1 MNNLNKLLTF
11 IGFKITWISC
21 IFGEIYI
28 SSWFGFFVGIVFL
41 LSFFL
46 YTEKK
51 LQSFKIILIFSFLG
65 YSFDSLLSLSELYN
79 FNSKNNFL
87 FLPIWLMVLWPS
99 FCTLFIE
106 CFSFLKK
113 KYFFSILL
121 GGIFGPISYYAG
133 LSLNLVNVSNYSVFI
148 IMAFFWSTMM
158 FVYSK
163 YF

>member
-1 MNNLNKLLTF
+1 MNNLSKLFTL

-28 SSWFGFFVGIVFL
+28 SGWFGFFIGLVFL

-51 LQSFKIILIFSFLG
+51 LQSFNIILIFSVLG
-65 YSFDSLLSLSELYN
+65 YSFDSLLSLSNLYTI
-79 FNSKNNFL
+79 NSQNNFL
-87 FLPIWLMVLWPS
+87 FLPIWFMVLWPS
-99 FCTLFIE
+99 FCTLLVD

-113 KYFFSILL
+113 KYFFAILL

-133 LSLNLVNVSNYSVFI
+133 LSLNLANAINYSVFF
-148 IMAFFWSTMM
+148 IMAIFWSSMM
-158 FVYSK
+158 FIYSK